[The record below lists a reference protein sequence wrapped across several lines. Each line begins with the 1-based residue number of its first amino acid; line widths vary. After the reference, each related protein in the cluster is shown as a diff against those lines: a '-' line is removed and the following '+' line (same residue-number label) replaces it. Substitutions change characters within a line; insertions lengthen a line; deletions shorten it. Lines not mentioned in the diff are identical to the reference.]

1 MNQKGFIASAL
12 LYGMLALFLVIMIST
27 LLVMANN
34 KMSMDRL
41 KQEALSKVGTPME
54 ETSSN
59 SDDENV
65 SVEGN
70 DGYIYQGRG
79 VTCSGYTYNG
89 QCYTD
94 SHQLERCDIYR
105 LRENWWGIK
114 EIAGAQKT
122 IEQALNSAYF
132 NENCQGHI
140 PYMCYQNAYAT
151 NYICTPS
158 SESYCSGYT
167 YNGQCY
173 AERTEIHN

>member
-70 DGYIYQGRG
+70 D
-79 VTCSGYTYNG
+79 
-89 QCYTD
+89 
-94 SHQLERCDIYR
+94 
-105 LRENWWGIK
+105 
-114 EIAGAQKT
+114 
-122 IEQALNSAYF
+122 
-132 NENCQGHI
+132 
-140 PYMCYQNAYAT
+140 
-151 NYICTPS
+151 
-158 SESYCSGYT
+158 
-167 YNGQCY
+167 
-173 AERTEIHN
+173 